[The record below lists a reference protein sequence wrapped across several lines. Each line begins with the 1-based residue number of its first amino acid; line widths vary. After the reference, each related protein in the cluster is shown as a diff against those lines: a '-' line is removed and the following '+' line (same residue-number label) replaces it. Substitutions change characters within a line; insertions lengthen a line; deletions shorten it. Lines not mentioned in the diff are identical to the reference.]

1 MDHLESIG
9 RSVQGEIYRRGAF
22 GHRPR
27 VPVLP
32 ERLEAVA
39 RRRMRP
45 AAWSYVAGSAG
56 QQATERANR
65 AAFGRWAIVPRMLRD
80 ISRRDMG
87 VELFGQRLPA
97 PFLLAPIGA
106 LEMVHADADLAVA
119 AAARHLGLPMVIS
132 TQGSV
137 PMERTAEA
145 LGAAPR
151 WFQLYWSS
159 NDELVESFVRRAEA
173 IGCGAIVV
181 TLDTQMLG
189 WRTLDLDLGS
199 LPFVRGQG
207 IAQYTSDPV
216 FTQLVRQRAASP
228 GASARRQRP
237 TPAALRT
244 LVSLARAHPGRF
256 VDNLRSPLPRAAV
269 ETFLEVF
276 SRPSLT
282 WSDLAWLRERT
293 KLPILVKGIQ
303 DPADALLA
311 LEHGVDGMVVSNHG
325 GRQVDGAVGALSM
338 LPEIVDAVA
347 GRVPILFDSGIRGGA
362 DAFKALALG
371 AQAVGIGRPWVY
383 GLALD
388 GSRGIEA
395 VMRYLMAEL
404 DITMALTGCA
414 TLAEIDRAILRSE
427 PR

>member
-1 MDHLESIG
+1 MDHLESVG
-9 RSVQGEIYRRGAF
+9 RAVQGEIYRRGAF

-32 ERLEAVA
+32 ARLRASA
-39 RRRMRP
+39 RRRMSP

-56 QQATERANR
+56 QQDTDRANR
-65 AAFGRWAIVPRMLRD
+65 AAFDRWAIVPRMLRD
-80 ISRRDMG
+80 ISRRDMS
-87 VELFGQRLPA
+87 VELFGRRLPA

-119 AAARHLGLPMVIS
+119 AAAARLDLPMVIS

-137 PMERTAEA
+137 PMERTAES
-145 LGAAPR
+145 LRAAPR

-216 FTQLVRQRAASP
+216 FAELVRQRVAAP
-228 GASARRQRP
+228 RASAPKQRP

-244 LVSLARAHPGRF
+244 LASLARTHPGRF

-282 WSDLAWLRERT
+282 WTDLAWLRART

-303 DPADALLA
+303 DPADARLA
-311 LEHGVDGMVVSNHG
+311 VDHGVDGIVVSNHG
-325 GRQVDGAVGALSM
+325 GRQVDGAVGALVV
-338 LPEIVDAVA
+338 LPEIVDVVA
-347 GRVPILFDSGIRGGA
+347 GRMPVLFDSGIRGGA

-371 AQAVGIGRPWVY
+371 ANAVGVGRPWVY

-388 GSRGIEA
+388 GSRGVEA

-404 DITMALTGCA
+404 DITMALTGCV
-414 TLAEIDRAILRSE
+414 TLGEIDRTVLRTE
-427 PR
+427 PA